1 MVAFRDEK
9 GRAQRM
15 RYMIWVSARMITNP
29 RCLENER
36 IPIYRGEYK
45 PCFDNHGQDFIVAT
59 GVVSELLDRTIP
71 RQKGRP
77 ISELLIG
84 YAELVDLGERFAL
97 SVEDRVLDPLS
108 WSAGNM
114 VNVENDV
121 QLARGDRE
129 AS

>member
-1 MVAFRDEK
+1 M
-9 GRAQRM
+9 
-15 RYMIWVSARMITNP
+15 
-29 RCLENER
+29 
-36 IPIYRGEYK
+36 
-45 PCFDNHGQDFIVAT
+45 
-59 GVVSELLDRTIP
+59 
-71 RQKGRP
+71 
-77 ISELLIG
+77 SELLIG

-97 SVEDRVLDPLS
+97 SIEDRVLDPLS